1 LRPTD
6 PISLEVNPSSNT
18 FLAVGEG
25 VGYCD
30 TVGRIEIEG
39 LLVGAILID
48 GPILGPT
55 VGMRDTDGSKLGIV
69 DTEGRKLG

>member
-1 LRPTD
+1 
-6 PISLEVNPSSNT
+6 
-18 FLAVGEG
+18 
-25 VGYCD
+25 
-30 TVGRIEIEG
+30 